1 MGIQQH
7 DLYNLITFMTTQDI
21 KKGEIYILTQSVLWG
36 MFPIVTVLINGH
48 IGSLFSAALSMLVS
62 SLFFAALLTYHQSWK
77 ELLVRSA
84 FIDALKASLFIGVMY
99 YGLVF
104 TSLNY
109 TTAGNVA
116 IIGQM
121 EVFTSFFI
129 LSIFLRQEPYTRTQI
144 LGSILMV
151 IGAITVLLPNASA
164 VSIGDGIMLL
174 ACFFPP
180 IGNLAMKR
188 ARKRVNTEPILFLRS
203 IIGGLFLLCFAYV
216 FDAPPEIAS
225 IIKVLPYILLNGFIF
240 LGVRLWLWLEGVHRI
255 AIPKAIALSSIS
267 PLLTLSLA
275 FFVLNETIKI
285 TQVLGSLPII
295 AGVYFLT
302 RTEDKNSTLIVH
314 PVV

>member
-1 MGIQQH
+1 MPFN
-7 DLYNLITFMTTQDI
+7 DTSR
-21 KKGEIYILTQSVLWG
+21 GEIYILTQSVLWG
-36 MFPIVTVLINGH
+36 LFPIVTVLINGYL
-48 IGSLFSAALSMLVS
+48 GSLFSAALSMLVS
-62 SLFFAALLTYHQSWK
+62 SLVFACLLTYHKSWK
-77 ELLVRSA
+77 DLFVRSA
-84 FIDALKASLFIGVMY
+84 FIDACKASLLIGVLY

-164 VSIGDGIMLL
+164 VNIGDGIMLL

-188 ARKRVNTEPILFLRS
+188 ARKRVNAETILFLRS
-203 IIGGLFLLCFAYV
+203 VIGGLFLLSFAYM
-216 FDAPPEIAS
+216 FDTPPEIAS
-225 IIKVLPYILLNGFIF
+225 IVKVLPYILLNGFLF
-240 LGVRLWLWLEGVHRI
+240 LGVRLWLWLEGVHRV

-267 PLLTLSLA
+267 PLVTLSVA
-275 FFVLNETIKI
+275 FFVLNETIKL
-285 TQVLGSLPII
+285 TQILGSLPMIV
-295 AGVYFLT
+295 GVYFLT
-302 RTEDKNSTLIVH
+302 RTRDKNSTPIVH
-314 PVV
+314 PIA